1 MESSSKRNST
11 APKTI
16 LDLPSD
22 LLKLILSLLDKN
34 DLRSLSLVSKPFLV
48 LSNHYIRKLTFKT
61 LPSDSTFRKIFTRFS
76 SVKGIVIQSTRIA
89 RALIA
94 ISNSNLNLEAL
105 KIVGCQAYPSQQH
118 KLSLAG
124 RLKIKSLA
132 FNWVSKV
139 RMDKIIEFIQL
150 FPALEALHFGDN
162 GFHVE
167 LKDAWVES
175 LRLAVPNLRKIHFS
189 LNHYLTDRALYALSA
204 NCVNLE
210 HVGISSCYFDF
221 TPEGFYNF
229 LLRSRNLKYLLQ
241 VPSFP
246 ESDLLVAEAVS
257 ACENLHHLSIRSTFM
272 RDDKLVAIAKSRASL
287 KSLKMV
293 AHDPETNSAYTMTG
307 LSAMLCAF
315 QSLSRLHISLPLP
328 PLESDNFLDKK
339 MSELVKSLP
348 CLNNIFISSY
358 CPIYATLFSLI
369 ENCSLLEWISLLT
382 SLPAPDQHYT
392 VPMPQLIRKNYTVKH
407 ITIIPSP
414 ADSFKIALGS
424 FCPSLKNWNGRIPM
438 DTFPKNPALDWM

>member
-1 MESSSKRNST
+1 MESSSSKSNSA

-22 LLKLILSLLDKN
+22 LLNLILSLLDKN
-34 DLRSLSLVSKPFLV
+34 DLRSLSLVSNHFFV
-48 LSNHYIRKLTFKT
+48 LSNHCIRKLTFKT
-61 LPSDSTFRKIFTRFS
+61 LPSDSTFRKVFTRFS
-76 SVKGIVIQSTRIA
+76 SVKGIVIQSTCIS

-105 KIVGCQAYPSQQH
+105 KIVSCRAYPSQKH
-118 KLSLAG
+118 KLSLAW

-132 FNWVSKV
+132 FNWFSKV
-139 RMDKIIEFIQL
+139 SMDKIIEFIQL

-167 LKDAWVES
+167 LINDWVES
-175 LRLAVPNLRKIHFS
+175 LSLAVPNLRKIGFS
-189 LNHYLTDRALYALSA
+189 LNHNLTDRALYALSA

-210 HVGISSCYFDF
+210 HVGIGHCYFCYYCV
-221 TPEGFYNF
+221 TPDGYCNF
-229 LLRSRNLKYLLQ
+229 LLRSRNLKYLQ

-246 ESDLLVAEAVS
+246 ESVLLVAEAVS
-257 ACENLHHLSIRSTFM
+257 ACENLHHLSISSTLM
-272 RDDKLVAIAKSRASL
+272 SDDKLVAIAKSRASL

-293 AHDPETNSAYTMTG
+293 VYDDDPKKNSTAYTMTG
-307 LSAMLCAF
+307 LSVMLCAF
-315 QSLSRLHISLPLP
+315 QSLTRLHISLP

-339 MSELVKSLP
+339 MSQLVKSSLP

-369 ENCSLLEWISLLT
+369 ENCSLLNWIYLLM
-382 SLPAPDQHYT
+382 SLPAPDQNYT

-407 ITIIPSP
+407 ITITPRP
-414 ADSFKIALGS
+414 VDSFKIALGS
-424 FCPSLKNWNGRIPM
+424 FCPSLKNWNGRIPIG
-438 DTFPKNPALDWM
+438 LDVR